1 MSKESAKSF
10 VEKFYNDDEF
20 IREFTLKGGLN
31 SKATNEEKQ
40 EAIMKVSKEMGF
52 DFNDEEYTEALKNYF
67 EGKGVWSAIKTFRHF
82 NKVAK
87 KAEKERK
94 KNVKHD

>member
-20 IREFTLKGGLN
+20 IREFTLKGGVN
-31 SKATNEEKQ
+31 SKATDDEKK
-40 EAIMKVSKEMGF
+40 ESVMRVSKEMGF
-52 DFNDEEYTEALKNYF
+52 SFNDEEYTEALKNYF
-67 EGKGVWSAIKTFRHF
+67 DGKGVWFAIKTFRHF

-87 KAEKERK
+87 KAEKERI
-94 KNVKHD
+94 KNVKHN

>member
-1 MSKESAKSF
+1 MSKKSAQEF
-10 VEKFYNDDEF
+10 VEKFYTNDEF

-31 SKATNEEKQ
+31 SKATDEEKQ
-40 EAIMKVSKEMGF
+40 ASVMRVSKEMGY
-52 DFNDEEYTEALKNYF
+52 DFTKEEYDEAGKNFF
-67 EGKGVWSAIKTFRHF
+67 EGKGVWSAIKIFAHL

-94 KNVKHD
+94 KNVKHN